1 VESCRYMEKQARD
14 IGSRQIPD
22 WAAHNT
28 LGTAEATYQ
37 STIHNPESSPL
48 GVAAWN
54 AAVV

>member
-1 VESCRYMEKQARD
+1 MESCRYMEKQARD

-28 LGTAEATYQ
+28 LGTAQATYQ